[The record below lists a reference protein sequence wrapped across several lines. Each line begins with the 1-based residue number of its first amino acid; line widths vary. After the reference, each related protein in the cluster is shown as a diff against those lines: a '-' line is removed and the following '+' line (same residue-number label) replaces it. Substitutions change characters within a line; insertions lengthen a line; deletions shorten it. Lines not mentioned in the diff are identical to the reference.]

1 MLGYGVLGTIAVIVL
16 VVWLVRGGCELV
28 TCMRSPILAFCGML
42 LLGSTAAFLLYVSIL
57 SILTV
62 VVILMA
68 VMLMFLLGAQVER
81 QRLRV
86 QEILSEKTM
95 PPIQQTHTLLDAQ
108 GSSVLEARV
117 QG

>member
-1 MLGYGVLGTIAVIVL
+1 
-16 VVWLVRGGCELV
+16 
-28 TCMRSPILAFCGML
+28 MRSPILAFCGML

>member
-1 MLGYGVLGTIAVIVL
+1 MAGAGV
-16 VVWLVRGGCELV
+16 VRLV
-28 TCMRSPILAFCGML
+28 TCMRSPILAFCGIL

-62 VVILMA
+62 VVILME
-68 VMLMFLLGAQVER
+68 VMLMFLLGVQVER

-86 QEILSEKTM
+86 QEIPSKKTM
-95 PPIQQTHTLLDAQ
+95 PSIQQTHTLLDAR